1 MRVYTRTGDGGFTA
15 LGNGERVPKSEPRVA
30 AYGDVDEVNSWLG
43 VLRSEPVPE
52 EADAYLERAQRALF
66 SLGSVL
72 SGSPRGFLSADASEV
87 TWLETW
93 IDRMSE
99 ELPPLK
105 NFVLPGGHRSA
116 ALAHVARTVT
126 RRAERTVAALGC
138 DDEVVGT
145 AVRFLNR
152 LSDALFVLA
161 RWLNHRQGC
170 REILWH
176 E

>member
-1 MRVYTRTGDGGFTA
+1 MRVYTRTGDAGFTA
-15 LGNGERVPKSEPRVA
+15 LGNGERVPKWHPRVS
-30 AYGDVDEVNSWLG
+30 AYGDLDEVNSWLG
-43 VLRSEPVPE
+43 MLRAEPVPE

-72 SGSPRGFLSADASEV
+72 AGSPRGFLCADASEV
-87 TWLETW
+87 AWLEEW
-93 IDRMSE
+93 IDRMSG
-99 ELPPLK
+99 ELPPLTQ
-105 NFVLPGGHRSA
+105 FVLPGGHRSA

-126 RRAERTVAALGC
+126 RRAERAVAALGC
-138 DDEVVGT
+138 EDEVVGA

-161 RWLNHRQGC
+161 RWLNCRHGG